1 MGICDFYTFISYSGE
16 SHLST

>member
-1 MGICDFYTFISYSGE
+1 MGICDFYTFISYSEE